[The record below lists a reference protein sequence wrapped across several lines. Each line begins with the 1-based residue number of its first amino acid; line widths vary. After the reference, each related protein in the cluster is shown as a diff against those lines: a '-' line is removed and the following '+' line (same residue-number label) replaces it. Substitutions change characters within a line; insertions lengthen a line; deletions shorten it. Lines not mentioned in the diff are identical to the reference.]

1 MSTFCGL
8 TGVPSFTAIEIQAPF
23 PNNGILPS
31 QMPPMTKGL
40 ATSAWV
46 QDYIRTFESSGR
58 LPIPTQASK
67 LATAT
72 FSSPESQDPLALY
85 VQKENEFQTKLKQ
98 EYCFYE
104 ARYAAALNDFL
115 SSVAMTTSKPEQ
127 VTQKLQIARRLNE
140 KLALLTQLADG
151 VTKYRNQVSRNMQQ
165 SINSVNTAM
174 QARREELLDQQEI
187 LSSESAAAD
196 LSRRMSEYAKEKA
209 KANNNLLSLYGVL
222 NIVALAMIF
231 YIARS

>member
-8 TGVPSFTAIEIQAPF
+8 TGVPSFTTSEIQATF
-23 PNNGILPS
+23 TNGILPS

-46 QDYIRTFESSGR
+46 QDYIRTLESSGR
-58 LPIPTQASK
+58 LPIPTRASD

-85 VQKENEFQTKLKQ
+85 VQKENAFQTKLKQ

-127 VTQKLQIARRLNE
+127 VTQKLQLARRLNE
-140 KLALLTQLADG
+140 KLSLLTQIADG
-151 VTKYRNQVSRNMQQ
+151 VTKYRNQVSRSMQQ
-165 SINSVNTAM
+165 SVNSVNTAM

-187 LSSESAAAD
+187 LSSESAGAE

>member
-1 MSTFCGL
+1 MSTCCGL

-23 PNNGILPS
+23 PNGIVPT
-31 QMPPMTKGL
+31 QMPQLTNGL
-40 ATSAWV
+40 ASSAWV
-46 QDYIRTFESSGR
+46 QNYINTLESSGR
-58 LPIPTQASK
+58 LPITTRASE
-67 LATAT
+67 LATT
-72 FSSPESQDPLALY
+72 NFSSPESQDPLKIY
-85 VQKENEFQTKLKQ
+85 VQKENEFQTKLKS

-115 SSVAMTTSKPEQ
+115 SSVAMTTSTPEK
-127 VTQKLQIARRLNE
+127 VSQKLQLTRRLNE
-140 KLALLTQLADG
+140 KLTILTQIADG
-151 VTKYRNQVSRNMQQ
+151 VTKYRNQTSRNMQQ

-174 QARREELLDQQEI
+174 QARRQELLDQQEI
-187 LSSESAAAD
+187 LSSESAGAE
-196 LSRRMSEYAKEKA
+196 LSRRMADYAKEKA